1 MRWSLYALGL
11 MAKPMLVTL
20 PFTLLLLDFWPLR
33 RLALPLRW
41 RSGALKEL
49 LWEKAPLFAM
59 SAASCVVTA
68 IVQRSGGAVKT
79 MEEFPFA
86 ERCANAALAY
96 VSYLGKTFWPSS
108 LAVFYPHPHI
118 GLFTWA
124 ACGSA
129 LLLAGATVLAFRLAK
144 RAPYLAFGW
153 FWYLGTLVPVIG
165 LVQVGEQ
172 AMADRYTYV
181 PLIGVFIAIA
191 WGLAE
196 LAQKIPR
203 ARLVAPG
210 IAAASLV
217 VLFPI
222 TRVQT
227 GTWVGSEALFE
238 HALAVTSNN
247 LSGPLPTSASLCSI
261 KARRMKPSP
270 IIRKRVRIDPDF
282 CRCPNQSWHRPGQA
296 KARIDEAIEHYQQ
309 ALRINPATPK
319 ALNNLGLVLL
329 RR

>member
-1 MRWSLYALGL
+1 
-11 MAKPMLVTL
+11 
-20 PFTLLLLDFWPLR
+20 
-33 RLALPLRW
+33 
-41 RSGALKEL
+41 
-49 LWEKAPLFAM
+49 M

-68 IVQRSGGAVKT
+68 IVQKSGGAVQT

-129 LLLAGATVLAFRLAK
+129 LLLAGATVLALRLAK
-144 RAPYLAFGW
+144 RAPYLPFGW

-172 AMADRYTYV
+172 AMADRYTYM

-196 LAQKIPR
+196 LATKDSACAACGARYCRGVAGGALPHDPR
-203 ARLVAPG
+203 SDRH
-210 IAAASLV
+210 
-217 VLFPI
+217 
-222 TRVQT
+222 T
-227 GTWVGSEALFE
+227 GPTPRRCSSTPWRSPRTTTWP
-238 HALAVTSNN
+238 TT
-247 LSGPLPTSASLCSI
+247 TSAWLC
-261 KARRMKPSP
+261 
-270 IIRKRVRIDPDF
+270 
-282 CRCPNQSWHRPGQA
+282 G
-296 KARIDEAIEHYQQ
+296 
-309 ALRINPATPK
+309 
-319 ALNNLGLVLL
+319 
-329 RR
+329 